1 MSDMMLRAELVPME
15 PDDRLLWCEHQAAA
29 LRRRAIEDLD
39 FDNLAEEIADLGKSE
54 LRACESLL
62 RQALRHMLKARAWPE
77 SRDAP
82 TWRADAIDF
91 CEQARG
97 FFTPSMR
104 QRIDV
109 PALYARA
116 LAAMPTAVDG
126 LPPGPVPAVCPVTLD
141 DLLLRAGEV
150 L

>member
-1 MSDMMLRAELVPME
+1 ME
-15 PDDRLLWCEHQAAA
+15 PDDILLWSERQAEL
-29 LRRRAIEDLD
+29 LRRRAVDDLD

-54 LRACESLL
+54 LRACQSLL
-62 RQALRHMLKARAWPE
+62 TQALRHFLKAQAWPL

-91 CEQARG
+91 CRQARG
-97 FFTPSMR
+97 YFTPSMR

-109 PALYARA
+109 ASLYVDA
-116 LAAMPTAVDG
+116 LAAMPSAIDG
-126 LPPGPVPAVCPVTLD
+126 QTPGPVSKVCPVTLD
-141 DLLLRAGEV
+141 DLLLRAPEV